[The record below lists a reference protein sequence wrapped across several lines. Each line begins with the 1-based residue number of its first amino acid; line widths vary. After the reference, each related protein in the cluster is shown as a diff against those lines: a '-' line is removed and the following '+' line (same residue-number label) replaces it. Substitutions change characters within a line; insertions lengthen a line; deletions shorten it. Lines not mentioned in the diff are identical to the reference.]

1 MLLIKG
7 GKIHNAID
15 KEPFIADVLVK
26 NGKIET
32 IGTDIAAGDATVID
46 ATGKEIYPGFID
58 AHCHIGLSGLFGVG
72 KDANEVN
79 ERNDITSPHLRAID
93 AIDPT
98 DRCFEFAREAG
109 VTCVCTGPGSLNVLG
124 GTFAAIK
131 TVGKRVDS
139 MAVKPETAMKCAF
152 GENPKNGYLTKTAT
166 TRMTTTAILRDIL
179 TRAKRYQVQYDAAE
193 GDTSKLPTFDIKL
206 HSLLPVMR
214 GDMPLKAH
222 AHQANDIFTALRI
235 AEEFGLKLTLE
246 HVTEGHLIADELAKT
261 GVYMAV
267 GPTMMGASKY
277 ELRNKS
283 WTTPAALV
291 DAGCHVCIITDSPVI
306 DQQYLPICAAFAIRA
321 GLDPFYALKAITI
334 NAAEHIGI
342 ADRVGSIEKG
352 KDADIV
358 ITNGSPFEI
367 ATLIEHVII
376 DGQIVK

>member
-1 MLLIKG
+1 VLLIKG

-15 KEPFIADVLVK
+15 RESFIADILVK

-32 IGTDIAAGDATVID
+32 IGTDIVAEDATVID
-46 ATGKEIYPGFID
+46 ASGKEIYPGFID
-58 AHCHIGLSGLFGVG
+58 AHCHIGLSGLYGVG

-139 MAVKPETAMKCAF
+139 MAVKTETAMKCAF

-193 GDTSKLPTFDIKL
+193 GDTSKLPAFDIKL

-267 GPTMMGASKY
+267 GPSMMGASKY

-291 DAGCHVCIITDSPVI
+291 DAGCHVCIITDSPVTG
-306 DQQYLPICAAFAIRA
+306 QQYLPICAAFAIRA

-367 ATLIEHVII
+367 ATLVEHVII